1 MHFHLYL
8 FDHNAADDGL
18 IGTANADAGRTTAMN
33 ASSHRAATRTGHP
46 EQRQRRRGA
55 AAALA
60 SALTSVLAAVALA
73 AVALAAAAALSAA
86 ALRV

>member
-1 MHFHLYL
+1 PRDLSSSPTVHFHLYL

-33 ASSHRAATRTGHP
+33 ASSHRAATRAGHP

-60 SALTSVLAAVALA
+60 SSSCFRASMATSA
-73 AVALAAAAALSAA
+73 S
-86 ALRV
+86 